1 MVHNATYCGKV
12 LVSAYKEEDAYYVKG
27 IHQQLIT
34 EQLFDEVQDVLCGRK
49 RTTKVRSTKD
59 ENLPLRGFLVCTAC
73 GRPITGSGSNGNGG
87 KYYYY
92 HCQSAKICGERYRAS
107 IAHDAFLG
115 KLIEISSNKETLDVY
130 YKIMSDLYK
139 KNGTDKT
146 KQVKE
151 TQAEIDK
158 LKQRIQNAQVLMLD
172 AELSAAEY
180 KSIKNQL
187 LPEIESL
194 ERKKAEILS
203 SNDDYQK
210 YLDRGFSLLKNI
222 DKHFVAA
229 DLAGKQQ
236 IVGSIFIEKLTF
248 DGIVYRTTKENKA
261 LTLITAPSKGSKENN
276 SGKGGNN
283 SALSTVV
290 PGTGFE
296 PAHPCERCD
305 LNTVRLPISPPG
317 QVYLCFRGGKDS
329 NSI

>member
-1 MVHNATYCGKV
+1 M
-12 LVSAYKEEDAYYVKG
+12 
-27 IHQQLIT
+27 
-34 EQLFDEVQDVLCGRK
+34 
-49 RTTKVRSTKD
+49 
-59 ENLPLRGFLVCTAC
+59 GFGL
-73 GRPITGSGSNGNGG
+73 
-87 KYYYY
+87 
-92 HCQSAKICGERYRAS
+92 
-107 IAHDAFLG
+107 
-115 KLIEISSNKETLDVY
+115 EISSNKETLDVY
-130 YKIMSDLYK
+130 HKIMSDLYK

-194 ERKKAEILS
+194 ERKKVEILS

-236 IVGSIFIEKLTF
+236 IAGSIFIEKLTF

-261 LTLITAPSKGSKENN
+261 VTLITAPSNGSKQNK

-290 PGTGFE
+290 PRTGIE
-296 PAHPCERCD
+296 PALPCD
-305 LNTVRLPISPPG
+305 NQILSLARLPIPPSRPF
-317 QVYLCFRGGKDS
+317 QLFMP
-329 NSI
+329 ILTQ